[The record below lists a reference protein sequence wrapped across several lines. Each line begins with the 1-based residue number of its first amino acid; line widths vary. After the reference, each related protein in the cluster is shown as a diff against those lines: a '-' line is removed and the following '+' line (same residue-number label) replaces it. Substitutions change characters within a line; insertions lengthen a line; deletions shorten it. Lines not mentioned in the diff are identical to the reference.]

1 MRPGVMVF
9 DIGRVLIGRDPEGFY
24 DRVIGPARR
33 AALFAAVDLH
43 AMNLNIDLGRG
54 FCRVVQDCAAA
65 HPDRAPEIL
74 LWHDRWSDMVPGPI
88 DGSVH
93 LLRAL
98 RARGV
103 PVLALTNFGRETL
116 DIARSRF
123 DFLNEFDAMFV
134 SGDLGLIKPDPAI
147 YAAVEAAGHAPA
159 SLFLADDMPANC
171 AAAAARGWHAH
182 RFDGAAGLERALV
195 AHGLLPQETRP

>member
-1 MRPGVMVF
+1 MKPTVMVF
-9 DIGRVLIGRDPEGFY
+9 DIGRVLISWDPEGFY

-54 FCRVVQDCAAA
+54 FHRVVADCAAA
-65 HPDRAPEIL
+65 HPDWAPEIM
-74 LWHDRWSDMVPGPI
+74 LWHDRWSDMVPGAI
-88 DGSVH
+88 DGSVRVM
-93 LLRAL
+93 RAL

-116 DIARSRF
+116 SMARARF
-123 DFLNEFDAMFV
+123 DFLNDFDAMFV

-147 YAAVEAAGHAPA
+147 YAAVEAAGHAA
-159 SLFLADDMPANC
+159 ESLFFADDMPANC
-171 AAAAARGWHAH
+171 AAAAARGWHVH
-182 RFDGAAGLERALV
+182 RFEGAPGLSRALV
-195 AHGLLPQETRP
+195 AQGLLTEETLP